1 MRATLHDPRGPL
13 WLRFA
18 PYVLGLVV
26 GLTPLFADLD
36 DALGPMLFV
45 SGLLFASGS
54 FFPSRF
60 GKRGATLETG
70 AGYVDVKG
78 AGLLS
83 QRIRAKDVTGASTA
97 LVDDHYTVALARSRR
112 GGIPVTLELATMD
125 DVRKVREALA
135 VGHDGY
141 GTILWPVGP
150 GGNERHDRRLS
161 VVTVAL
167 GFLLTLA
174 ALFDVDGAGPLLFA
188 IFAFVGLLVITL
200 LLRFASRRDVPP
212 YVAMR
217 ADGLHVF
224 KNGDWKLIPYAH
236 IAHVEDHDK
245 SFSIYLHGGP
255 PPVEVD
261 APPAR
266 LFARGLSRAERKQVV
281 AQILSAAQRAQG
293 HAAPRPSAQ
302 TRIDVLKRGG
312 DSARAWL
319 ARLDLTAD
327 TMKSSGYRGGGALD
341 PQDLWTLVE
350 DPDAD
355 ADLRTAAARILARS
369 QEGARVRIAPLVA
382 AVRDDGDQQMM
393 RIALSESEAAGD
405 EIEALEVRR
414 MRGVVRGTIG

>member
-167 GFLLTLA
+167 GFVLTLA

-188 IFAFVGLLVITL
+188 IFGFVGLLVITL

-266 LFARGLSRAERKQVV
+266 LFARGLSRADAIRAWHGLLQGRWDLWDERAVLMHGNAPIQNPPVTV
-281 AQILSAAQRAQG
+281 LLAAEQDDRSLAGLQAG
-293 HAAPRPSAQ
+293 PDGRDDPVFGELVEDDGAESDRCEHREAASTLVGRDDDGRVRGAG
-302 TRIDVLKRGG
+302 RIGRLRGG
-312 DSARAWL
+312 DGL
-319 ARLDLTAD
+319 
-327 TMKSSGYRGGGALD
+327 GGHGE
-341 PQDLWTLVE
+341 P
-350 DPDAD
+350 P
-355 ADLRTAAARILARS
+355 
-369 QEGARVRIAPLVA
+369 
-382 AVRDDGDQQMM
+382 
-393 RIALSESEAAGD
+393 
-405 EIEALEVRR
+405 
-414 MRGVVRGTIG
+414 